1 MSWAEKCNLWGRHAS
16 HASEVQSINI
26 SNQEV
31 NLPQRWDYWKDLSML
46 CWVYVNK
53 EIAVTK
59 LQYVGY
65 ITDIAYMYNC
75 EEPLFNLKMGDIDSV
90 LYNGPLAL
98 LAEYKNTFMNERFVM
113 VCSWNSFLVFILIG
127 KYVEATKA
135 SLELGEQ

>member
-1 MSWAEKCNLWGRHAS
+1 MQAMHQKCNQLIFQTKRSTYHKG
-16 HASEVQSINI
+16 EITEKI
-26 SNQEV
+26 F
-31 NLPQRWDYWKDLSML
+31 SML

-98 LAEYKNTFMNERFVM
+98 LAGYKNIFMNERFVL

-127 KYVEATKA
+127 KYVEVTKA